1 MQIVSGRFFQILWPS
16 QNIRTLKAN
25 GALNE
30 LNQESNVRF
39 FDGKI
44 EQNKEQKLAVT
55 SIVK

>member
-1 MQIVSGRFFQILWPS
+1 MFSPCS
-16 QNIRTLKAN
+16 AKIRASDKDLTVK
-25 GALNE
+25 GAKNE

-39 FDGKI
+39 FDSKI